1 MGNHAGNFSD
11 GDLMFIHWK
20 YLYLCIMENDKRHEE
35 WYFQSDYDLDTAADM
50 FNSGRYVYCIFMC
63 HLSLEKALKG
73 LYVKSKGEFPSK
85 SHSLIYF
92 VEKMELKMEDS
103 NYEFL
108 FTLNKISIPTRYPED
123 LRKLVA
129 AYSSARTNT
138 ILNQTKE
145 IQLWIKQQ

>member
-1 MGNHAGNFSD
+1 
-11 GDLMFIHWK
+11 
-20 YLYLCIMENDKRHEE
+20 MENDIKYEE
-35 WYFQSDYDLDTAADM
+35 WYFQSDYDLETAFDLYK
-50 FNSGRYVYCIFMC
+50 SGRNVYCIFMC

-73 LYVKSKGEFPSK
+73 LLIKTKGEFPSK

-92 VEKMELKMEDS
+92 VEKIELKMKDS
-103 NYEFL
+103 FYEFL

-123 LRKLVA
+123 LRKLFKD
-129 AYSSARTNT
+129 YSNERTQT